1 MAMTLTA
8 SLDLIGVTH
17 ADLCEF
23 LDYVPDNADLS
34 TGIEVSGTGEFFDE
48 HNMPKM
54 SLTAKWTTDEEKS

>member
-34 TGIEVSGTGEFFDE
+34 TSLEVSGAGEFFDE
-48 HNMPKM
+48 HKV
-54 SLTAKWTTDEEKS
+54 SLTAKWTTDEEKP